1 MITDALIVEKS
12 KQYDQE
18 IISHL
23 ALDRCGLREMG
34 GLERCVNLVQLNL
47 SWNSLVMIT
56 DIEFLVNLQNLDLSH
71 NQIKRIEGLGTLTS
85 LQYLDIKDNSITHL
99 EHSIAQLST
108 LKGLKTLYFAG
119 PDGSECNP
127 VCNNPQYTSLIIQ
140 GIPQLQILDGGH
152 VGLID
157 ASEAL
162 ERHIASIKPE
172 DSVVNLELP
181 IKNWFTADD
190 LKVDDIENLKSDS
203 SLNIVN
209 KSVEETLE
217 MLQEESAHLL
227 RKASGVIAKLK

>member
-1 MITDALIVEKS
+1 MITDSLIVEKS

-34 GLERCVNLVQLNL
+34 GLERCTNLVQLNL

-56 DIEFLVNLQNLDLSH
+56 DIECLVNLQHLDLSH
-71 NQIKRIEGLGTLTS
+71 NQIKRIEGLNTLNL
-85 LQYLDIKDNSITHL
+85 LQFFDIKDNNITHL
-99 EHSIAQLST
+99 EHSISQLTT

-119 PDGSECNP
+119 PDGSEGNP
-127 VCNNPQYTSLIIQ
+127 ICNNPQYTSLIIQ

-162 ERHIASIKPE
+162 ERHIASIKPD
-172 DSVVNLELP
+172 DSVVNMELP
-181 IKNWFTADD
+181 VKNWFTVDD
-190 LKVDDIENLKSDS
+190 LKVDDLENVKSDS
-203 SLNIVN
+203 SLNTVN
-209 KSVEETLE
+209 KAVEETLE
-217 MLQEESAHLL
+217 MLQEESGHLL
-227 RKASGVIAKLK
+227 RKASGVISKLK